1 MSAPPLPPD
10 TPHAVPLVQVLA
22 PFGQDAQVITGVI
35 ESAGAQAL
43 VCDSVAALCAR
54 FRDDICAMVLV
65 EEALEADL
73 PALMACLRSQ
83 PPWSD
88 IPIVLLSG
96 SRGRPGSKARWTLFH
111 DLGNATVLERPL
123 HQQSLLIAIRAAMRG
138 RAWQRV
144 VRGQMEELRDAA
156 EALEQRVR
164 ERTDSLYAA
173 IEEREHLEQ
182 ALAEA
187 RRLEAIGRLTGGV
200 AHDFNNILQVISL
213 SSTLLGQTP
222 ALEHARRE
230 RAVQAIQRA
239 AQRGAK
245 LTHQLLA
252 FARRQPLQPQP
263 VSVRRKLLGMRD
275 DLQHAVEGRISLSL
289 DLPVDLWYVR
299 ADPTQLEA
307 AILNLAIN
315 AREAMQDGGALEI
328 CARNAYL
335 PSPAFPKAP
344 SLQGE
349 FVIVSLSDTGPGM
362 PPEIASQ
369 AFEPFFTTRKD
380 SGQAGLGL
388 SQVYGFATQSKG
400 AVWISTTAA
409 GTEVSLALPRSPL
422 AASIAD
428 AEAAS
433 PAPLP
438 DWPSLRVLCVEDN
451 DALAEATA
459 TVLQQLGCQVEQAAC
474 AEEALARD
482 LGRFGLVL
490 SDVSMPGR
498 IDGIDMATLLARRHP
513 GLPVVLCSGYI
524 IAPERLE
531 HAGAVFLAKPYT
543 MGELQA
549 AIAQALTSPRS
560 KATGDSLV

>member
-1 MSAPPLPPD
+1 MSSPPLPPD
-10 TPHAVPLVQVLA
+10 APQAAPLVQVLA

-35 ESAGAQAL
+35 EGAGVQAL
-43 VCDSVAALCAR
+43 VCDDVAALCAR
-54 FRDDICAMVLV
+54 FGDDVSAMVLV

-73 PALMACLRSQ
+73 PALMACLRNQ

-96 SRGRPGSKARWTLFH
+96 SRGRAGSSARWSLFNE
-111 DLGNATVLERPL
+111 LGNATVLERPL
-123 HQQSLLIAIRAAMRG
+123 HQQSLLIAIRAALRG

-144 VRGQMEELRDAA
+144 VCGQMAELRAA
-156 EALEQRVR
+156 TEALEQRVT
-164 ERTDSLYAA
+164 ERTDALYAA

-222 ALEHARRE
+222 ALDAPRRE

-252 FARRQPLQPQP
+252 FARRQPLQPQDI
-263 VSVRRKLLGMRD
+263 SVRRKLLGMRD
-275 DLQHAVEGRISLSL
+275 DLQQALEERIRLSL
-289 DLPVDLWYVR
+289 DLPGELWNVR

-315 AREAMQDGGALEI
+315 AREAMQEGGTLEI
-328 CARNAYL
+328 HAQNACL
-335 PSPAFPKAP
+335 PSPAFPKAS
-344 SLQGE
+344 SLEGE
-349 FVIVSLSDTGPGM
+349 FVIVSVSDTGPGM

-388 SQVYGFATQSKG
+388 SQVYGFATQSGG
-400 AVWISTTAA
+400 AVWIVATAA
-409 GTEVSLALPRSPL
+409 GAAVSLALPRSL
-422 AASIAD
+422 SAASMTDAD
-428 AEAAS
+428 AAS
-433 PAPLP
+433 PP
-438 DWPSLRVLCVEDN
+438 PSPAWSDLRVLCVEDN
-451 DALAEATA
+451 DALAEATT
-459 TVLQQLGCQVEQAAC
+459 TVLQQLGCQVERAAC
-474 AEEALARD
+474 AEEALVQD
-482 LGRFGLVL
+482 LSRFDLVF

-513 GLPVVLCSGYI
+513 GLPVVLCSGYM

-543 MGELQA
+543 MDELQA
-549 AIAQALTSPRS
+549 AIAQSITRQGSAVASERR
-560 KATGDSLV
+560 G

>member
-1 MSAPPLPPD
+1 MSSPPLSPD
-10 TPHAVPLVQVLA
+10 APQAVPLVQVLA
-22 PFGQDAQVITGVI
+22 PFGQDAQVITAVI
-35 ESAGAQAL
+35 EDAGAQAL
-43 VCDSVAALCAR
+43 ACDSVAALCAR

-96 SRGRPGSKARWTLFH
+96 SRGRPGSKARWSLFH
-111 DLGNATVLERPL
+111 NLGNATVLERPL
-123 HQQSLLIAIRAAMRG
+123 HQQSLLIAIRAALRG
-138 RAWQRV
+138 RDWQRV
-144 VRGQMEELRDAA
+144 VRGQMASLSAAA
-156 EALEQRVR
+156 EELEQRVR

-222 ALEHARRE
+222 ALDAPRRE

-252 FARRQPLQPQP
+252 FARRQPLQPQH

-275 DLQHAVEGRISLSL
+275 DLQQALEQRIRLSL
-289 DLPVDLWYVR
+289 ELPAGLWSVR

-315 AREAMQDGGALEI
+315 AREAMKDGGALEI
-328 CARNAYL
+328 RARNALL
-335 PSPAFPKAP
+335 PSPAFPRAP

-349 FVIVSLSDTGPGM
+349 FVVVSVRDTGPGM

-380 SGQAGLGL
+380 SGQVGLGL

-400 AVWISTTAA
+400 AVWIETTAA
-409 GTEVSLALPRSPL
+409 GTEISMALPRSP
-422 AASIAD
+422 AASALAEAEAE
-428 AEAAS
+428 AEAALPPPS
-433 PAPLP
+433 PA
-438 DWPSLRVLCVEDN
+438 WPGLRVLCVEDN

-459 TVLQQLGCQVEQAAC
+459 TVLRQLGCQVEQAAS

-482 LGRFGLVL
+482 PGRFDLVF

-498 IDGIDMATLLARRHP
+498 IDGIDMVSLLAKRHP
-513 GLPVVLCSGYI
+513 GLPVVLCSGYM

-549 AIAQALTSPRS
+549 AIAQALQRRQ
-560 KATGDSLV
+560 

>member
-1 MSAPPLPPD
+1 MSSPPLPPD
-10 TPHAVPLVQVLA
+10 APQAVPLVQVLA

-35 ESAGAQAL
+35 EEAGARAL
-43 VCDSVAALCAR
+43 VCHDVAALCAR
-54 FRDDICAMVLV
+54 FGDDVSAMVLA

-73 PALMACLRSQ
+73 PALLACLGGQ
-83 PPWSD
+83 PSWSD

-96 SRGRPGSKARWTLFH
+96 SRGRAGSNARWSLFNA
-111 DLGNATVLERPL
+111 LGNATVLERPL
-123 HQQSLLIAIRAAMRG
+123 HQQSLLIAIRAALRG

-144 VRGQMEELRDAA
+144 VCGQMAELRAA
-156 EALEQRVR
+156 TEALEQRVT
-164 ERTDSLYAA
+164 ERTDALYAA

-222 ALEHARRE
+222 ALDGPRRE

-252 FARRQPLQPQP
+252 FARRQPLQPQDI
-263 VSVRRKLLGMRD
+263 SVRRKLLGMRD
-275 DLQHAVEGRISLSL
+275 DLQQALEERIRLSL
-289 DLPVDLWYVR
+289 DLPAELWNVR

-315 AREAMQDGGALEI
+315 AREAMQEGGTLEI
-328 CARNAYL
+328 HAQNACL
-335 PSPAFPKAP
+335 PSPAFPKAS
-344 SLQGE
+344 SLEGD
-349 FVIVSLSDTGPGM
+349 FVIVSVSDTGPGM

-388 SQVYGFATQSKG
+388 SQVYGFATQSG
-400 AVWISTTAA
+400 GTVWIGATAA
-409 GTEVSLALPRSPL
+409 GAVVSLALPRSL
-422 AASIAD
+422 SAASATDAD
-428 AEAAS
+428 AAS
-433 PAPLP
+433 PPLSP
-438 DWPSLRVLCVEDN
+438 GWFNLRVLCVEDN
-451 DALAEATA
+451 DALAEATTA
-459 TVLQQLGCQVEQAAC
+459 VLQQLGCQVERAAC
-474 AEEALARD
+474 AEEALAQD
-482 LGRFGLVL
+482 LARFDLVF

-498 IDGIDMATLLARRHP
+498 IDGIDMAALLAARHP
-513 GLPVVLCSGYI
+513 GLPVVLCSGYM

-531 HAGAVFLAKPYT
+531 HSGAVFLAKPYT

-549 AIAQALTSPRS
+549 AIAESVKRRGVAGQGMS
-560 KATGDSLV
+560 

>member
-10 TPHAVPLVQVLA
+10 TPQAVPLVQVLA
-22 PFGQDAQVITGVI
+22 PFGQDARVITAVI
-35 ESAGAQAL
+35 EDAGGQAL
-43 VCDSVAALCAR
+43 ACDSVAALCER
-54 FRDDICAMVLV
+54 FGDDICAMVLV

-73 PALMACLRSQ
+73 PVLMECLRRQ
-83 PPWSD
+83 PAWSD
-88 IPIVLLSG
+88 VPIVLLSG
-96 SRGRPGSKARWTLFH
+96 SRGRPGSNARWSLFH

-144 VRGQMEELRDAA
+144 VRGQMEALKAAA
-156 EALEQRVR
+156 EELEQRVR

-173 IEEREHLEQ
+173 IEEREHLAQ

-222 ALEHARRE
+222 ALDAARRE

-252 FARRQPLQPQP
+252 FARRQPLQPQH
-263 VSVRRKLLGMRD
+263 VSVRRKLLDMRD
-275 DLQHAVEGRISLSL
+275 DLQQAVGERIGLSL
-289 DLPVDLWYVR
+289 ELPGELWSVR

-307 AILNLAIN
+307 ALLNLAIN

-328 CARNAYL
+328 RAQNAQL

-349 FVIVSLSDTGPGM
+349 FVVVSVSDTGPGM

-400 AVWISTTAA
+400 AVWIGTTAA
-409 GTEVSLALPRSPL
+409 GTEVALALPRS
-422 AASIAD
+422 ASASSMTD

-433 PAPLP
+433 PPPLP
-438 DWPSLRVLCVEDN
+438 VWSGLRVLCVEDN

-459 TVLQQLGCQVEQAAC
+459 TVLQQLGCRVEQAAS
-474 AEEALARD
+474 AEEALAREP
-482 LGRFGLVL
+482 GRFDLVF

-498 IDGIDMATLLARRHP
+498 IDGVDMASLLAKRHP
-513 GLPVVLCSGYI
+513 GLPVVLCSGYM

-543 MGELQA
+543 TGELQA
-549 AIAQALTSPRS
+549 AVAQALRHRQ
-560 KATGDSLV
+560 

>member
-1 MSAPPLPPD
+1 MSAPPLPPGA
-10 TPHAVPLVQVLA
+10 PQSAPLVQVLA
-22 PFGQDAQVITGVI
+22 PFGQDAQVITAVI
-35 ESAGAQAL
+35 EEAGAQAL
-43 VCDSVAALCAR
+43 ACDSVAALCER
-54 FRDDICAMVLV
+54 FDDDICAMVLV
-65 EEALEADL
+65 EEALEAHL
-73 PALMACLRSQ
+73 PVLMERLRSQ
-83 PPWSD
+83 PAWSD
-88 IPIVLLSG
+88 MPIVLLSG
-96 SRGRPGSKARWTLFH
+96 SRGRPGSKARWSLFH

-123 HQQSLLIAIRAAMRG
+123 HPQSLLIAIRAAIRG
-138 RAWQRV
+138 RAWQQV
-144 VRGQMEELRDAA
+144 VRGQMAALKTSAEE
-156 EALEQRVR
+156 LEQRVR

-222 ALEHARRE
+222 ALDAARRE

-252 FARRQPLQPQP
+252 FARRQPLQPQH
-263 VSVRRKLLGMRD
+263 VSVRRKLLGMRE
-275 DLQHAVEGRISLSL
+275 DLQQAVQERIRLSL
-289 DLPVDLWYVR
+289 ELPGELWSVR

-328 CARNAYL
+328 HAQNAQL
-335 PSPAFPKAP
+335 PSPAFPRAP
-344 SLQGE
+344 ALHGE
-349 FVIVSLSDTGPGM
+349 FVIVSVSDTGPGM

-388 SQVYGFATQSKG
+388 SQVYGFATQSRG
-400 AVWISTTAA
+400 AAWISTTAT
-409 GTEVSLALPRSPL
+409 GTEVSLALPRSPS
-422 AASIAD
+422 ASTMAD
-428 AEAAS
+428 AEAAA
-433 PAPLP
+433 PAPSP
-438 DWPSLRVLCVEDN
+438 TWPGLRVLCVEDN

-474 AEEALARD
+474 AEEALARELDRFD
-482 LGRFGLVL
+482 LVF

-498 IDGIDMATLLARRHP
+498 IDGIDMASLLAKRHP
-513 GLPVVLCSGYI
+513 GLPVVLCSGYM

-543 MGELQA
+543 MGELKT
-549 AIAQALTSPRS
+549 AIAQAMSRRQ
-560 KATGDSLV
+560 

>member
-1 MSAPPLPPD
+1 MSAPPLAPD
-10 TPHAVPLVQVLA
+10 APQAEPLVQVLA

-35 ESAGAQAL
+35 EDAGAQAL

-54 FRDDICAMVLV
+54 FGNDICAMVLV
-65 EEALEADL
+65 EEALESDL
-73 PALMACLRSQ
+73 PALMSCLRSQ

-96 SRGRPGSKARWTLFH
+96 SRGRAGSMARWSLFN

-123 HQQSLLIAIRAAMRG
+123 HQQSFMIAIRAALRG

-144 VRGQMEELRDAA
+144 VRGQMAELRAAA
-156 EALEQRVR
+156 EKLEQRVR
-164 ERTDSLYAA
+164 ERTDALYAA

-222 ALEHARRE
+222 ALDAARRE

-252 FARRQPLQPQP
+252 FARRQPLQPQDI
-263 VSVRRKLLGMRD
+263 SVRRKLLGMRD
-275 DLQHAVEGRISLSL
+275 DLQQALEERIRLSL
-289 DLPVDLWYVR
+289 DLPGELWNVR

-307 AILNLAIN
+307 ALLNLAIN
-315 AREAMQDGGALEI
+315 AREAMQEGGALEI
-328 CARNAYL
+328 RAQNARL
-335 PSPAFPKAP
+335 PSPAFPKAS
-344 SLQGE
+344 SLEGE
-349 FVIVSLSDTGPGM
+349 FVIISVSDTGPGM

-388 SQVYGFATQSKG
+388 SQVYGFATQSGG
-400 AVWISTTAA
+400 AVWIGATAA
-409 GTEVSLALPRSPL
+409 GAAVSLALPRSL
-422 AASIAD
+422 SAAATTDHD
-428 AEAAS
+428 AAAPPS
-433 PAPLP
+433 PA
-438 DWPSLRVLCVEDN
+438 WSGLRVLCVEDN
-451 DALAEATA
+451 DALAEATT
-459 TVLQQLGCQVEQAAC
+459 TVLQQLGCQVGRAAC
-474 AEEALARD
+474 AEEALAQD
-482 LGRFGLVL
+482 LARFDLVF

-513 GLPVVLCSGYI
+513 GLPVVLCSGYM

-549 AIAQALTSPRS
+549 AIAQSITRRS
-560 KATGDSLV
+560 GTVASESGS